1 MTLSEWLKNTWK
13 HITIRE
19 AVGTSAGTLRVPAIN
34 VELTVGLISTNSKE
48 EFSKLVFHLAPVGI
62 IVDEIDDEYYEGQM
76 LKLRNML
83 TKILV
88 TEPNFRQA
96 EKWLKL
102 LERRDKD
109 HWSEQSKKTEVKAS
123 SNGINLEFIVRE

>member
-1 MTLSEWLKNTWK
+1 MTLSSWLKDNWK
-13 HITIRE
+13 HIAIKE
-19 AVGTSAGTLRVPAIN
+19 VQGNLRVNPLN
-34 VELTVGLISTNSKE
+34 VDLTVGLLSTNSKE
-48 EFSKLVFHLAPVGI
+48 EFAKLVFHLAPVGI
-62 IVDEIDDEYYEGQM
+62 IVDEIPDEYYEGQL

-83 TKILV
+83 TKILI

-96 EKWLKL
+96 DKWLKL

-109 HWSEQSKKTEVKAS
+109 HWSEQSKKTEVKAT

>member
-1 MTLSEWLKNTWK
+1 MTLSSWLKDNWK
-13 HITIRE
+13 HIAIKE
-19 AVGTSAGTLRVPAIN
+19 VQGNLRVNPLN
-34 VELTVGLISTNSKE
+34 VDLTVGLLSTNSKE
-48 EFSKLVFHLAPVGI
+48 EFQRLVFHLAPVGI
-62 IVDEIDDEYYEGQM
+62 IVDEIPDEYYEGQL

-83 TKILV
+83 TKILI

-96 EKWLKL
+96 DKWLKL

-109 HWSEQSKKTEVKAS
+109 HWSEQSKKTEVKAT

>member
-1 MTLSEWLKNTWK
+1 MTLSSWLKDNWK
-13 HITIRE
+13 HIAIKE
-19 AVGTSAGTLRVPAIN
+19 VQGNLRVNPLN
-34 VELTVGLISTNSKE
+34 VDLTVGLLSTNSKE
-48 EFSKLVFHLAPVGI
+48 EFQKLVFHLAPVGI
-62 IVDEIDDEYYEGQM
+62 IVDEIPDEYYEGQL

-83 TKILV
+83 TKILI

-96 EKWLKL
+96 DKWLKL

-109 HWSEQSKKTEVKAS
+109 HWSEQSKKTEVKAT

>member
-13 HITIRE
+13 HI
-19 AVGTSAGTLRVPAIN
+19 AVKEVCGNLRVNPIN
-34 VELTVGLISTNSKE
+34 VELTVGLLSTNNKE
-48 EFSKLVFHLAPVGI
+48 EFQKLVFHLAPVGI

-83 TKILV
+83 TKMLI

-96 EKWLKL
+96 EKWLKI
-102 LERRDKD
+102 LERRDRER
-109 HWSEQSKKTEVKAS
+109 WSEQSKKAELTATTKD
-123 SNGINLEFIVRE
+123 NNLTVTFTTI

>member
-1 MTLSEWLKNTWK
+1 MTLSSWLKDNWK
-13 HITIRE
+13 HIAIKE
-19 AVGTSAGTLRVPAIN
+19 VNGTLRVNPLN
-34 VELTVGLISTNSKE
+34 VDLTVGLLSTNSKE
-48 EFSKLVFHLAPVGI
+48 EFQKLVFHLAPVGI
-62 IVDEIDDEYYEGQM
+62 IVDEIPDEYYEGQL

-83 TKILV
+83 TKILI

-96 EKWLKL
+96 DKWLKL

-109 HWSEQSKKTEVKAS
+109 HWSEQSKKTEVKAT

>member
-1 MTLSEWLKNTWK
+1 MTLSSWLKDNWK
-13 HITIRE
+13 HIAIKE
-19 AVGTSAGTLRVPAIN
+19 VQGTLRVNPLN
-34 VELTVGLISTNSKE
+34 VDLTVGLLSTNSKE
-48 EFSKLVFHLAPVGI
+48 EFQKLVFHLAPVGI
-62 IVDEIDDEYYEGQM
+62 IIDEIPDEYYEGQL

-83 TKILV
+83 TKILI

-96 EKWLKL
+96 DKWLKL

-109 HWSEQSKKTEVKAS
+109 HWSEQSKKTEVKAT

>member
-34 VELTVGLISTNSKE
+34 VELTVGLISTNNKE

>member
-1 MTLSEWLKNTWK
+1 MTLSSWLKDNWK
-13 HITIRE
+13 HIAIKE
-19 AVGTSAGTLRVPAIN
+19 AQGNLRVNPLN
-34 VELTVGLISTNSKE
+34 VDLTVGLLSTNSKE
-48 EFSKLVFHLAPVGI
+48 EFQKLVFHLAPVGI
-62 IVDEIDDEYYEGQM
+62 IVDEIPDEYYEGQL

-83 TKILV
+83 TKILI

-96 EKWLKL
+96 DKWLKL

-109 HWSEQSKKTEVKAS
+109 HWSEQAKKTEVKAT

>member
-1 MTLSEWLKNTWK
+1 MTLSSWLKDNWK
-13 HITIRE
+13 HIAIKE
-19 AVGTSAGTLRVPAIN
+19 VNGTLRVNPLN
-34 VELTVGLISTNSKE
+34 VDLTVGLLSTNSKE
-48 EFSKLVFHLAPVGI
+48 EFQKLVFHLAPVGI
-62 IVDEIDDEYYEGQM
+62 IVDEIPDEYYEGQL

-83 TKILV
+83 TKILI

-96 EKWLKL
+96 DKWLKL

-109 HWSEQSKKTEVKAS
+109 HWSEQAKKTEVKAT

>member
-1 MTLSEWLKNTWK
+1 MTLSSWLKDNWK
-13 HITIRE
+13 HIAIKE
-19 AVGTSAGTLRVPAIN
+19 VQGTLRVNPLN
-34 VELTVGLISTNSKE
+34 VDLTVGLLSTNSKE
-48 EFSKLVFHLAPVGI
+48 EFAKLVFHLAPVGI
-62 IVDEIDDEYYEGQM
+62 IVDEIPDEYYEGQL

-83 TKILV
+83 TKILI

-96 EKWLKL
+96 DKWLKL

-109 HWSEQSKKTEVKAS
+109 HWSEQSKKTEVKAT

>member
-1 MTLSEWLKNTWK
+1 MTLSEWLTNTWK
-13 HITIRE
+13 HIAVRE
-19 AVGTSAGTLRVPAIN
+19 VCGNLHVNPIN
-34 VELTVGLISTNSKE
+34 VELTVGLLSTNNKE
-48 EFSKLVFHLAPVGI
+48 EFQKLVFHLAPVGI

-83 TKILV
+83 TKMLI

-96 EKWLKL
+96 DKWLKL

-109 HWSEQSKKTEVKAS
+109 HWSEQSWSHPE
-123 SNGINLEFIVRE
+123 GRLPPPPP

>member
-1 MTLSEWLKNTWK
+1 MTLSSWLKDNWK
-13 HITIRE
+13 HIAIKE
-19 AVGTSAGTLRVPAIN
+19 VQGTLRVNPLN
-34 VELTVGLISTNSKE
+34 VDLTVGLLSTNSKE
-48 EFSKLVFHLAPVGI
+48 EFQKLVFHLAPVGI
-62 IVDEIDDEYYEGQM
+62 IVDEIPDEYYEGQL

-83 TKILV
+83 TKILI

-96 EKWLKL
+96 DKWLKL

-109 HWSEQSKKTEVKAS
+109 HWSEQSKKTEVKAT

>member
-1 MTLSEWLKNTWK
+1 MTLSEWLTTTWK
-13 HITIRE
+13 HIAVRE
-19 AVGTSAGTLRVPAIN
+19 VCGNLRVNPIN
-34 VELTVGLISTNSKE
+34 VELTVGLLSTNNKE
-48 EFSKLVFHLAPVGI
+48 EFQKLVFHLAPVGI

-83 TKILV
+83 TKMLI

-96 EKWLKL
+96 DKWLKL

-109 HWSEQSKKTEVKAS
+109 HWSEQSKKTELTATSKD
-123 SNGINLEFIVRE
+123 NNLTVTFTTI

>member
-1 MTLSEWLKNTWK
+1 MTLSSWLKDNWK
-13 HITIRE
+13 HIAIKE
-19 AVGTSAGTLRVPAIN
+19 VQGNLRVNPLN
-34 VELTVGLISTNSKE
+34 VDFTVGLLSTNSKE
-48 EFSKLVFHLAPVGI
+48 EFQKLVFHLAPVGI
-62 IVDEIDDEYYEGQM
+62 IVDEIPDEYYEGQL

-83 TKILV
+83 TKILI

-96 EKWLKL
+96 DKWLKL

-109 HWSEQSKKTEVKAS
+109 HWSEQSKKTEVKAT